1 MIGRTL
7 SHYRVTGEL
16 SRGGMGVVY
25 SAVDLKLDREVALKV
40 LTPALLL
47 DPELRRRFVQE
58 ARAAAAL
65 QHPAIAVVHEIDEA
79 EGVAFIAME
88 KISGE
93 RLGDR
98 LLSGAL
104 DVAARLDLA
113 IEVAEGLVEAH
124 RKGVVHR
131 DLKPSNILVSES
143 GHAKLIDFG
152 LAKLLHPL
160 GSLANQVET
169 PARGAT
175 DPGRILGTTAYMSPE
190 QARGEEIDRR
200 SDVFSFGS
208 VLHEMLAG
216 AQAFARPH
224 AIETLHAI
232 MKDQAPRLPALP
244 GVGEALRHELQE
256 LVDLCLEKDREER
269 WQSMAEVLGQLRA
282 IRGQLAAQPTSQPA
296 AAADSGTPSAA
307 EPGVVAPLRVAIV
320 DDEELARGVV
330 REYLSGEP
338 GVEVVAEC
346 RNGFEAVK
354 AAAELRPDLMFLD
367 VQMPKLNGFEVL
379 ELIGS
384 QVGVVFVTAYDE
396 HALRAFDVHAIDYL
410 LKPVGRER
418 FREAL
423 ARARQRLRRPV
434 QLPVA
439 ELVQAARPGS
449 AHAERILVREGAKV
463 HVIPAEKLDYAQA
476 QDDYVSLH
484 SGGRE
489 LLKEQTLAELE
500 RSLDPSRFV
509 RVHRSYLLNL
519 ERLAKIELYAKDS
532 RVAILTDGTKLP
544 VSRAG
549 YSRLRSLL

>member
-47 DPELRRRFVQE
+47 DPDLRRRFVQE

-88 KISGE
+88 KIVGE
-93 RLGDR
+93 RLGDC
-98 LLSGAL
+98 LAAGGL
-104 DVAARLDLA
+104 DVAARLELA
-113 IEVAEGLVEAH
+113 IEVADGLVEAH

-232 MKDQAPRLPALP
+232 MKDPPPRLPPLP
-244 GVGEALRHELQE
+244 GVREALRHELQE
-256 LVDLCLEKDREER
+256 LVDLCLEKDRDER
-269 WQSMAEVLGQLRA
+269 WQSMSEVLGQLRA
-282 IRGQLAAQPTSQPA
+282 IRRRLVAQPA
-296 AAADSGTPSAA
+296 ATAAA
-307 EPGVVAPLRVAIV
+307 EAPEPAKEPGVAPLRVAIV

-330 REYLSGEP
+330 REYLAGEP
-338 GVEVVAEC
+338 GVEVVALC

-354 AAAELRPDLMFLD
+354 AAAEQRPDLMFLD

-379 ELIGS
+379 ELIGPRI
-384 QVGVVFVTAYDE
+384 GVVFVTAYDE

-423 ARARQRLRRPV
+423 ERARQRLRRPV
-434 QLPVA
+434 PLPVA
-439 ELVQAARPGS
+439 ELVEAARPES
-449 AHAERILVREGAKV
+449 AHAERILVREGARV
-463 HVIPAEKLDYAQA
+463 HVIPADKLDYAQA

-500 RSLDPSRFV
+500 RSLDPARFV
-509 RVHRSYLLNL
+509 RIHRSYLLNL
-519 ERLAKIELYAKDS
+519 ERLAKLELYAKDS
-532 RVAILTDGTKLP
+532 RVAILNDGTKLP

>member
-40 LTPALLL
+40 LSPALLG
-47 DPELRRRFVQE
+47 DAELRRRFVQE
-58 ARAAAAL
+58 ARAAGAL
-65 QHPAIAVVHEIDEA
+65 QHPSIAVVHEIDEA
-79 EGVAFIAME
+79 DGVAFIAME
-88 KISGE
+88 KIAGE

-98 LLSGAL
+98 LAAGGL
-104 DVAARLDLA
+104 DVAARLELA

-131 DLKPSNILVSES
+131 DLKPSNILVSDS

-200 SDVFSFGS
+200 SDVFSFGC

-232 MKDQAPRLPALP
+232 MKDPAPRLPPLP

-256 LVDLCLEKDREER
+256 LVDLCLEKDRDER
-269 WQSMAEVLGQLRA
+269 WQAMAEVLGQLRA
-282 IRGQLAAQPTSQPA
+282 IERQLAAQPVA
-296 AAADSGTPSAA
+296 AAGVSKAVA
-307 EPGVVAPLRVAIV
+307 EPGVATPLRVAIV

-330 REYLSGEP
+330 REYLAGEP

-379 ELIGS
+379 ELIGPR
-384 QVGVVFVTAYDE
+384 VGVVFVTAYDE

-423 ARARQRLRRPV
+423 ERARHRLRRPV
-434 QLPVA
+434 PLPVA

-449 AHAERILVREGAKV
+449 GHAERILVREGAKV
-463 HVIPAEKLDYAQA
+463 HVIPVEKLDYAQA

-484 SGGRE
+484 AGGRE

-509 RVHRSYLLNL
+509 RIHRSYVLNL
-519 ERLAKIELYAKDS
+519 ERLAKLELYAKDS